1 MLSYF
6 DNAATSF
13 PKPQCV
19 VEAMV
24 SYQENCGASPGRG
37 AYAEAT
43 DATNVLDKCRSELCE
58 LIHAP
63 LDTHCIFTLNCTDAL
78 NLAINGIAS
87 HSQDEEVHI
96 VTTAMDHNSVLRPSH
111 ALQKTGVTH
120 TIVQACKE
128 TGLVNPGDIAEAI
141 TPCTKLV
148 AIAHGS
154 NVTGT
159 VQNVAEIGRTCQD
172 IPLLVDAAQTIG
184 HTPIDMQ
191 AMNIAMLAFPGHK
204 GLLGP
209 LGTGG
214 LIIRSGIE
222 HILEPHRFGGTGSA
236 SEFPVQPSE
245 LPDKYESG
253 SHNMIG
259 IYGLAASLQW
269 IKEQGVL
276 TLHKH
281 EMNLCSAFIEGIRRV
296 SGVNIVGPQTIENR
310 CGVFSLRFEEQ
321 PHIVAKRL
329 EDISGIKS
337 RAGLH
342 CAPFAHQTMGS
353 DTLGGTVRVSF
364 GPFHTLEDVQYI
376 VEAIKKCAL
385 PQLAVT

>member
-87 HSQDEEVHI
+87 HFQDEEVHI
-96 VTTAMDHNSVLRPSH
+96 VTTAMDHNSVFRP
-111 ALQKTGVTH
+111 LQTLASKTFTH
-120 TIVQACKE
+120 SIIEADSK
-128 TGLVNPGDIAEAI
+128 TGLVSPDAIKQAIRPSTRLIA
-141 TPCTKLV
+141 V
-148 AIAHGS
+148 AHGS

-159 VQNVAEIGRTCQD
+159 VQDIEAISKVCGD
-172 IPLLVDAAQTIG
+172 IPLLVDAAQTMG
-184 HTPIDMQ
+184 HIPIDIQ
-191 AMNIAMLAFPGHK
+191 AMNIDLLAFPGHK

-214 LIIRSGIE
+214 LIMREGMEQFIHPIRT
-222 HILEPHRFGGTGSA
+222 GGTGSE
-236 SEFPVQPSE
+236 SEHPIQPTS
-245 LPDKYESG
+245 LPDKYEPG
-253 SHNMIG
+253 SHNMVG
-259 IYGLAASLQW
+259 IAGLAASTQW
-269 IKEQGVL
+269 ILDKGVINLHNKELELSEQFIRELSVIDGVQI
-276 TLHKH
+276 
-281 EMNLCSAFIEGIRRV
+281 A
-296 SGVNIVGPQTIENR
+296 GPQTTANR
-310 CGVFSLRFEEQ
+310 CGVFSLVFEGCPHEIAKQLEQ
-321 PHIVAKRL
+321 
-329 EDISGIKS
+329 EFGICS
-337 RAGLH
+337 RSGLH
-342 CAPFAHQTMGS
+342 CAPFAHKTMGTG
-353 DTLGGTVRVSF
+353 TLGGTVRVSF
-364 GPFHTLEDVQYI
+364 GPFHSKEDVAQLTK
-376 VEAIKKCAL
+376 AISHCTQKAL
-385 PQLAVT
+385 A